1 MRLRPGTHVLWREP
15 GVSQLGVDPAR
26 AVVLDGLERAE
37 QTWLDTLEQATS
49 TTGLMRH
56 GRSLGLPAARVRRLL
71 DRLGP
76 VLTEDETDPALAHR
90 GLTAEVE
97 HWGRVGEPAEMVA
110 GRVTRSVGVLG
121 LGRLGLAVAGLLA
134 AAGVGTV
141 LVEDPRRV
149 RRHDVGGGGYL
160 PADLGKVRAE
170 RAQATLR
177 ATFPHLRTT
186 APPLTRPDAVV
197 LVEQDVSDPV
207 RQRPLMAED
216 VAHLLVVV
224 RELDVAVGPLVTPG
238 RGACGRC
245 LDLHRT
251 DADAR
256 WPALATQLLG
266 TTSRGAEVTASAVAA
281 GLAAGEVLAHLDGRA
296 VATAGATLLVDPRR
310 PVPGIRQWPVHPQC
324 GCTGLPGTVSG
335 DGGVLPGPAAAALGG
350 DDLAADEDLATPDAP
365 GFLAGDGTGEAR
377 LAHRAA
383 TAQ

>member
-1 MRLRPGTHVLWREP
+1 M
-15 GVSQLGVDPAR
+15 LG
-26 AVVLDGLERAE
+26 
-37 QTWLDTLEQATS
+37 
-49 TTGLMRH
+49 
-56 GRSLGLPAARVRRLL
+56 L
-71 DRLGP
+71 DRLG
-76 VLTEDETDPALAHR
+76 LAI
-90 GLTAEVE
+90 
-97 HWGRVGEPAEMVA
+97 
-110 GRVTRSVGVLG
+110 
-121 LGRLGLAVAGLLA
+121 AGLLA

-149 RRHDVGGGGYL
+149 RRHDVGAGGYL
-160 PADLGKVRAE
+160 PADLGQGRAD

-177 ATFPHLRTT
+177 AAYPHLRTT
-186 APPLTRPDAVV
+186 APPLTRPDVVV

-256 WPALATQLLG
+256 WPVLATQLLG
-266 TTSRGAEVTASAVAA
+266 ARSRGAEVTASAVAA
-281 GLAAGEVLAHLDGRA
+281 GLAAGQVLAHLDGRP
-296 VATAGATLLVDPRR
+296 VSTAGATLLVDPRR
-310 PVPGIRQWPVHPQC
+310 PVPGVRQWPVHPQC
-324 GCTGLPGTVSG
+324 GCTGLPGAAAVAAAVRDAAGSGSG
-335 DGGVLPGPAAAALGG
+335 DGGVLPGPAAPALGG

-365 GFLAGDGTGEAR
+365 GLLTGDGAGEAG

-383 TAQ
+383 AAQ